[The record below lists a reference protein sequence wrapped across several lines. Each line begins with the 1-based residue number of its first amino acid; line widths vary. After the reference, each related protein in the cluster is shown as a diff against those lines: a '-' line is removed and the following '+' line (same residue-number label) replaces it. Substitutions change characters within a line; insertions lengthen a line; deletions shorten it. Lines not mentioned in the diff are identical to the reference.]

1 MPASTRGVLRD
12 QLTFVLVN
20 PVFAYGWS
28 APDIAA
34 ASGVSTADLKTGLG
48 HMDATE
54 AAAIAGVV
62 MVTGANAPKP
72 GRVIKKIAN
81 SPVGQRAS
89 VSTFVAFNRL
99 ATANA
104 AGFRGGTRAR
114 SVSLSAPGAGKR
126 TYSGVVELSNGLLYL
141 QPIDSIAGTPE
152 RREAFGI
159 QIASQI
165 SATEFLKIAR
175 GCRTKPGR
183 AEIELGEGGGFAT
196 LPFSTDKQDD
206 VSALAGAS
214 IKETEFL
221 EYATGGGGGGGG
233 GTP

>member
-12 QLTFVLVN
+12 QLTFVLIN
-20 PVFAYGWS
+20 SVFAYGWS

-34 ASGVSTADLKTGLG
+34 ASGVSNADLKTGLG

-72 GRVIKKIAN
+72 GRVIKKIPN

-89 VSTFVAFNRL
+89 VSTFVAYDKL
-99 ATANA
+99 ASANA
-104 AGFRGGTRAR
+104 AGFRGGSRAR
-114 SVSLSAPGAGKR
+114 SVSMSAPGAGKR
-126 TYSGVVELSNGLLYL
+126 TYSGIVELSNGLLYL
-141 QPIDSIAGTPE
+141 QPIDSIVGTPE

-165 SATEFLKIAR
+165 TATEFLKVAR

-183 AEIELGEGGGFAT
+183 AEVDLGDGSGFAT
-196 LPFSTDKQDD
+196 LPFSTAKQDD
-206 VSALAGAS
+206 VSALPGAS
-214 IKETEFL
+214 VKETEFI
-221 EYATGGGGGGGG
+221 EYAAGGDA
-233 GTP
+233 GTTT